1 MKRSDIN
8 MNKGE
13 KCIYVTNK
21 YSPEKIIAFFLF
33 EGGHNFQPYHQAI
46 LTTNERLALTINTH
60 QDAIDYY
67 NKNPEKRTEIIFVDY
82 LRYVYPYSRK
92 KDKDFDKRIKY
103 YNDRRDYLND
113 DYYFYYE
120 IGDKILLDTITLK
133 EIKSEYRKKYR
144 NLLYLKFKRFILK
157 PIFGIFFYDLMN
169 LWKWYREFYEVEDK
183 LIKLKESLKNIDKEM
198 WIHSKPKAE
207 VSKQYEI
214 DIEETKEKLNKKE
227 AQILSANKNLFSL
240 VVTIITIL
248 IATLSFVI
256 NSWINENRRLEL
268 NESLKNE
275 KNLVKQLQEE
285 NFKLKKEIEILS
297 AKRQQSNK

>member
-1 MKRSDIN
+1 
-8 MNKGE
+8 MNKGD

-21 YSPEKIIAFFLF
+21 YSPKKLNAFFLF
-33 EGGHNFQPYHQAI
+33 EGGYDTHPYHQAI
-46 LTTNERLALTINTH
+46 LTTNENLALNINTH
-60 QDAIDYY
+60 QEAIDYY
-67 NKNPEKRTEIIFVDY
+67 NTNPEKRNEIIFVDY
-82 LRYVYPYSRK
+82 IRYVYPYSRE
-92 KDKDFDKRIKY
+92 KDKDFDKRIQY

-120 IGDKILLDTITLK
+120 IGDKIILDEITLK
-133 EIKSEYRKKYR
+133 EIKSEYRKKSR

-183 LIKLKESLKNIDKEM
+183 LTKLRESLKNIDKEM
-198 WIHSKPKAE
+198 WVHSKPKGE

-214 DIEETKEKLNKKE
+214 EIEETKEKLNKKE
-227 AQILSANKNLFSL
+227 AQILSANKNLLSL

-248 IATLSFVI
+248 IAALSFVI

-268 NESLKNE
+268 IESLKQE
-275 KNLVKQLQEE
+275 KNQAKQLREE
-285 NFKLKKEIEILS
+285 NINLKKEIEYLS
-297 AKRQQSNK
+297 IKLQEIKK